1 MLARPSQCSQWRR
14 PGRKGCGPGG
24 REERSGAAGLLY
36 CLIKVL
42 GPLLPSGKPPVC
54 SLRALGAG
62 EPRTDVRGPEGAGP
76 NPASPPRPSG
86 KEGAHCPP
94 PGRKRGRPPGGSG
107 PSPPRTPGAHRAGPI
122 AGAPKVAGFPA
133 AQGPIPPI
141 YPRRPP
147 AAPML
152 LFFLAITPPLHL
164 LLLLPPGVHADSK
177 KAAAGA
183 GYQFWSS
190 TPGSAPATPEK
201 CALQNWGLQRSTPRT
216 IFGHSLGRKHPVFL
230 WVPASSSDASDPPP
244 PVPEVPTQ
252 VFA

>member
-1 MLARPSQCSQWRR
+1 MSRGQTCGGRKARARIRPPRPDPAERRVRIVRRQGGSEGGRPAAAARPR
-14 PGRKGCGPGG
+14 PGRPAPTVRG
-24 REERSGAAGLLY
+24 RSPERLRSRGFLQPRVPSPRSTHAGLPRHL
-36 CLIKVL
+36 CFCFS
-42 GPLLPSGKPPVC
+42 LPSP
-54 SLRALGAG
+54 
-62 EPRTDVRGPEGAGP
+62 
-76 NPASPPRPSG
+76 
-86 KEGAHCPP
+86 
-94 PGRKRGRPPGGSG
+94 
-107 PSPPRTPGAHRAGPI
+107 
-122 AGAPKVAGFPA
+122 
-133 AQGPIPPI
+133 
-141 YPRRPP
+141 
-147 AAPML
+147 
-152 LFFLAITPPLHL
+152 PPLHL